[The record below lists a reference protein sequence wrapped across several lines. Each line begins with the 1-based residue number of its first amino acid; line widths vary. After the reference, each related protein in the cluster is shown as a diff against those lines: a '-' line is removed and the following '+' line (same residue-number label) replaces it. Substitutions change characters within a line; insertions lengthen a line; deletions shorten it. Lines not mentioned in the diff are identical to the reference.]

1 MQALVARYEFFHSV
15 CAFLCVRLFIATR
28 IHLLGKIR
36 SHGFTADKHVPLNM
50 LILFICYSFLLIFLS
65 YLDLRPIKLLL
76 ENTTWQTL
84 SLWLCVKHTL
94 MMKKEKEN
102 GMKAFC

>member
-1 MQALVARYEFFHSV
+1 MFF
-15 CAFLCVRLFIATR
+15 
-28 IHLLGKIR
+28 
-36 SHGFTADKHVPLNM
+36 
-50 LILFICYSFLLIFLS
+50 IFFS
-65 YLDLRPIKLLL
+65 YLDLRLIKLLL

-84 SLWLCVKHTL
+84 SLWLCVENAL

>member
-1 MQALVARYEFFHSV
+1 MSV
-15 CAFLCVRLFIATR
+15 CVFLCVRLFIPTH
-28 IHLLGKIR
+28 IHLLGKTG
-36 SHGFTADKHVPLNM
+36 SHGFTADKYVPLNM
-50 LILFICYSFLLIFLS
+50 LILFICFNFFFFS
-65 YLDLRPIKLLL
+65 YIDLRLIKLLL

-84 SLWLCVKHTL
+84 SLWLCVENAL